1 MRYLI
6 FIYLFTFSLTV
17 NSQNEIYNIGKNR
30 IQYKSFDWE
39 VMYTNNFEFYY
50 NANALNIAEIA
61 SSFLEDK
68 FSELTNNIGHQ
79 PFKKT
84 KVFIYNSEREKEQ
97 SNIGINEADEFLFSN
112 LSLNNRIIFKVA
124 YNNDLNVF
132 KNNLSYEFNKVL
144 IRDLMHGNLSF
155 AKRFGKVSFINIP
168 EWFSDGAARYLAYGW
183 DMEMDNVIRD
193 YFLTK
198 QKKSLNKISDEQ
210 SIYIGQ
216 SIWNYISV
224 TYGKNTISNIIN
236 LTKIIRNPEK
246 AISSSLGINYNNFI
260 QNWSNYY
267 YSSISSRYSRDELR
281 NPELNQVN
289 NFGKV
294 IDLKKNQS
302 GEFILFSAIK
312 GNYKRLVLYNIKQK
326 KFKVLDRIKSSE
338 KNNTYFIDWKN
349 DENILYI
356 KNLKGE
362 NNLIT
367 RNIYSNNKT
376 YKSLY
381 RFEKINGFSFN
392 TKQNLIALSATV
404 NNQSDIYLLSASS
417 DNLKKLTDDKY
428 HDIYPSFL
436 NNSTTV
442 IFSSNRNSIDL
453 ENIQSSENV
462 SEYYNL
468 YLYNLD
474 TTSTKL
480 YKLTN
485 TLANNI
491 KAKPLTDNKVLYLS
505 DIRGISNIFT
515 LSIDGNSKQVTD
527 FNTNIINYFYDEI
540 DKNLYFNN
548 LFEGNIIARNIS
560 DFDISESRFGTQ
572 TSRVDYIQSQ
582 RSNIKKREKIK
593 REIIE
598 DNINFET
605 TENFAFEGE
614 NKLKSSIL
622 KNIEINRDNRR
633 RIGNKYKYSVIK
645 NNFNSFL
652 RIDPQE
658 GLGTQV
664 ESDFIELFED
674 HKFYASAFLPFS
686 SLKSSDIFTE
696 YSFLKKRFDF
706 RLSFDRKILF
716 TEDSENFIYH
726 KYLYNQINFNIS
738 YPISEFS
745 RFEIAPF
752 YSTYKFNDLD
762 YRIFNNTPP
771 SFLFYEKNNFYGYF
785 LNFMF
790 DNTNKIS
797 YNLEKGTRL
806 KVSFRNYQTEND
818 ANTFKNFSVD
828 LSHHQ
833 PISENIIFSSRLY
846 YGNSFGENPYKYML
860 GGVKNSLIRKFEDK
874 GVNDPLLVSNGF
886 NNYNFIFGEYINLR
900 GYDFNKF
907 DGYKVLVLNSEFRIP
922 LVKALTGLNVSSSF
936 LNSLQVAGFFDL
948 GSSWNINSPFSNKSD
963 VNTWIIKEPG
973 SVFQAEIE
981 NSKNPWLASYGIS
994 LRSFITDY
1002 YVKIDIAKPVEDY
1015 QVKDTKFHISFG
1027 YSF

>member
-6 FIYLFTFSLTV
+6 FIYFFTFSLTAY
-17 NSQNEIYNIGKNR
+17 SQNEIYNIDKNR

-84 KVFIYNSEREKEQ
+84 KVFIYNSERDKEQ

-124 YNNDLNVF
+124 YNNNLNVF

-183 DMEMDNVIRD
+183 DIEMDNVIRD

-210 SIYIGQ
+210 SKYIGQ

-267 YSSISSRYSRDELR
+267 YSSISNKYIRDELE

-326 KFKVLDRIKSSE
+326 KFKVLDRIKSNE
-338 KNNTYFIDWKN
+338 KNNSYFLDWKN

-367 RNIYSNNKT
+367 RNIYSNIKS

-404 NNQSDIYLLSASS
+404 NNQSDIYLLSANSE
-417 DNLKKLTDDKY
+417 NLKKLTDDMY

-436 NNSTTV
+436 KNSTSI
-442 IFSSNRNSIDL
+442 IFSSNRKSIDL
-453 ENIQSSENV
+453 ENIDSSENI

-491 KAKPLTDNKVLYLS
+491 KAKPLTDNKVLFLS
-505 DIRGISNIFT
+505 DIRGIYNIFS

-527 FNTNIINYFYDEI
+527 FNTNIINYYYDEI
-540 DKNLYFNN
+540 DKDLYFNN
-548 LFEGNIIARNIS
+548 LYEGNLISRNKN
-560 DFDISESRFGTQ
+560 DFDISKSRFGTQ
-572 TSRVDYIQSQ
+572 TSRIDYIQKQ
-582 RSNIKKREKIK
+582 QSNIKKREKIK
-593 REIIE
+593 RENIK

-605 TENFAFEGE
+605 TENFSFEGE

-726 KYLYNQINFNIS
+726 KYLYNQVNFNIS

-785 LNFMF
+785 LNFIF
-790 DNTNKIS
+790 NNTNKIS
-797 YNLEKGTRL
+797 YNLEKGTKL
-806 KVSFRNYQTEND
+806 KVSFKNYQTEND
-818 ANTFKNFSVD
+818 AKTFKNFSVD

-886 NNYNFIFGEYINLR
+886 NNHNFIFGEYINMR

-948 GSSWNINSPFSNKSD
+948 GSSWNTNSPFSNKSD

>member
-1 MRYLI
+1 
-6 FIYLFTFSLTV
+6 
-17 NSQNEIYNIGKNR
+17 
-30 IQYKSFDWE
+30 
-39 VMYTNNFEFYY
+39 MYTNNFEFYY

-404 NNQSDIYLLSASS
+404 SNQSDIYLLSASS

>member
-6 FIYLFTFSLTV
+6 FIYFFTFSLTAY
-17 NSQNEIYNIGKNR
+17 SQNELYNIGKNR

-50 NANALNIAEIA
+50 NTNALNIAEIA

-84 KVFIYNSEREKEQ
+84 KVFIYNSERDKEQ

-124 YNNDLNVF
+124 YNNNLNVF

-183 DMEMDNVIRD
+183 DTEMDNVIRD

-210 SIYIGQ
+210 SKYIGQ
-216 SIWNYISV
+216 SIWNYISI

-267 YSSISSRYSRDELR
+267 YSSISNKYIRDELE

-338 KNNTYFIDWKN
+338 KNNSYFLDWKN

-367 RNIYSNNKT
+367 RNIYSNSKA

-404 NNQSDIYLLSASS
+404 NNQSDIYLLSANSE
-417 DNLKKLTDDKY
+417 NLKKLTDDMY

-436 NNSTTV
+436 KNSTSV

-453 ENIQSSENV
+453 ENIDSSENI
-462 SEYYNL
+462 SKYYNL

-491 KAKPLTDNKVLYLS
+491 KAKPLTDNKVLFLS
-505 DIRGISNIFT
+505 DIRGIYNIFS

-527 FNTNIINYFYDEI
+527 FNTNIINYYYDEI
-540 DKNLYFNN
+540 DKDLYFNN
-548 LFEGNIIARNIS
+548 LYEGNLIARNKS
-560 DFDISESRFGTQ
+560 DFDISKSRFGTQ
-572 TSRVDYIQSQ
+572 TSRIDYIQKQ
-582 RSNIKKREKIK
+582 QSNIKKREKIK
-593 REIIE
+593 RENIK

-605 TENFAFEGE
+605 TENFSFEGE

-633 RIGNKYKYSVIK
+633 RVGNKYKYSVIK

-726 KYLYNQINFNIS
+726 KYLYNQVNFNIS

-785 LNFMF
+785 LNFIF
-790 DNTNKIS
+790 NNTNKIS
-797 YNLEKGTRL
+797 YNLEKGTKL
-806 KVSFRNYQTEND
+806 KVSFKNYQTENNI
-818 ANTFKNFSVD
+818 NTFKNFSVD

-886 NNYNFIFGEYINLR
+886 NNHNFIFGEYINMR

-936 LNSLQVAGFFDL
+936 LNSLQVAGFFDI
-948 GSSWNINSPFSNKSD
+948 GSSWNTNSPFSNKSD

>member
-6 FIYLFTFSLTV
+6 FIYFLIFSLTTY
-17 NSQNEIYNIGKNR
+17 SQNEIYNIGKNR

-50 NANALNIAEIA
+50 NTNALNIAEIA

-84 KVFIYNSEREKEQ
+84 KVFIYNSERDKEQ

-124 YNNDLNVF
+124 YNNNLNVF

-183 DMEMDNVIRD
+183 DVEMDNVIRD

-210 SIYIGQ
+210 SKYIGQ

-267 YSSISSRYSRDELR
+267 YSNISNRYSRDELE

-289 NFGKV
+289 NFGKI

-302 GEFILFSAIK
+302 DEFILFSAIK

-338 KNNTYFIDWKN
+338 KNNSYFLDWKN

-367 RNIYSNNKT
+367 RNIYSNSKA

-404 NNQSDIYLLSASS
+404 NNQSDIYLLSANSE
-417 DNLKKLTDDKY
+417 NLKKLTDDMY

-436 NNSTTV
+436 KNSTSV
-442 IFSSNRNSIDL
+442 IFSSNRKSIDL
-453 ENIQSSENV
+453 ENIDSSENI

-480 YKLTN
+480 YRLTN

-491 KAKPLTDNKVLYLS
+491 KAKPLTDNKMLFLS
-505 DIRGISNIFT
+505 DIRGIYNIFS

-527 FNTNIINYFYDEI
+527 FNTNIINYYYDEI
-540 DKNLYFNN
+540 DKDLYFNN
-548 LFEGNIIARNIS
+548 LYEGNLIARNKS
-560 DFDISESRFGTQ
+560 DFDISKSRFGTQ
-572 TSRVDYIQSQ
+572 TSRIDYLQKQ
-582 RSNIKKREKIK
+582 QSNIKKREKIK
-593 REIIE
+593 REKIK

-605 TENFAFEGE
+605 TENFSFEGE

-633 RIGNKYKYSVIK
+633 RVGNKYKYSVIK

-726 KYLYNQINFNIS
+726 KYLYNQVNFNIS

-785 LNFMF
+785 LNFIF
-790 DNTNKIS
+790 NNTNKIS
-797 YNLEKGTRL
+797 YNLEKGTKL
-806 KVSFRNYQTEND
+806 KVSFKNYQTENNV
-818 ANTFKNFSVD
+818 NTFKNFSVD

-886 NNYNFIFGEYINLR
+886 NNHNFIFGEYINMR

-948 GSSWNINSPFSNKSD
+948 GSSWNTNSPFSNKSD

>member
-183 DMEMDNVIRD
+183 DIEMDNVIRD

-210 SIYIGQ
+210 SKYIGQ

-267 YSSISSRYSRDELR
+267 YSSISSRYSRDELK

-338 KNNTYFIDWKN
+338 KNNSYFIDWKN

-367 RNIYSNNKT
+367 RNIYSNNKL

-404 NNQSDIYLLSASS
+404 SNQSDIYLLSASS

-515 LSIDGNSKQVTD
+515 LSIDGKSKQVTD

>member
-1 MRYLI
+1 
-6 FIYLFTFSLTV
+6 
-17 NSQNEIYNIGKNR
+17 
-30 IQYKSFDWE
+30 
-39 VMYTNNFEFYY
+39 
-50 NANALNIAEIA
+50 
-61 SSFLEDK
+61 
-68 FSELTNNIGHQ
+68 
-79 PFKKT
+79 
-84 KVFIYNSEREKEQ
+84 
-97 SNIGINEADEFLFSN
+97 
-112 LSLNNRIIFKVA
+112 
-124 YNNDLNVF
+124 
-132 KNNLSYEFNKVL
+132 
-144 IRDLMHGNLSF
+144 
-155 AKRFGKVSFINIP
+155 
-168 EWFSDGAARYLAYGW
+168 
-183 DMEMDNVIRD
+183 
-193 YFLTK
+193 
-198 QKKSLNKISDEQ
+198 
-210 SIYIGQ
+210 
-216 SIWNYISV
+216 
-224 TYGKNTISNIIN
+224 
-236 LTKIIRNPEK
+236 
-246 AISSSLGINYNNFI
+246 
-260 QNWSNYY
+260 
-267 YSSISSRYSRDELR
+267 
-281 NPELNQVN
+281 
-289 NFGKV
+289 
-294 IDLKKNQS
+294 
-302 GEFILFSAIK
+302 
-312 GNYKRLVLYNIKQK
+312 
-326 KFKVLDRIKSSE
+326 
-338 KNNTYFIDWKN
+338 
-349 DENILYI
+349 
-356 KNLKGE
+356 
-362 NNLIT
+362 
-367 RNIYSNNKT
+367 
-376 YKSLY
+376 
-381 RFEKINGFSFN
+381 
-392 TKQNLIALSATV
+392 
-404 NNQSDIYLLSASS
+404 
-417 DNLKKLTDDKY
+417 
-428 HDIYPSFL
+428 
-436 NNSTTV
+436 
-442 IFSSNRNSIDL
+442 
-453 ENIQSSENV
+453 
-462 SEYYNL
+462 
-468 YLYNLD
+468 
-474 TTSTKL
+474 
-480 YKLTN
+480 LTN

-491 KAKPLTDNKVLYLS
+491 KAKPLADNKVLYLS
-505 DIRGISNIFT
+505 DIRGISNVFS

-527 FNTNIINYFYDEI
+527 FSTNIINYYYDEI

-548 LFEGNIIARNIS
+548 LYEGNIIARNIS

-582 RSNIKKREKIK
+582 RSNIKKREKTN
-593 REIIE
+593 RENIE
-598 DNINFET
+598 ENINFET
-605 TENFAFEGE
+605 TENFSFEGE

-706 RLSFDRKILF
+706 RISFDRKVLF
-716 TEDSENFIYH
+716 TEDSEKFIYH

-790 DNTNKIS
+790 NNTNKIS
-797 YNLEKGTRL
+797 YNLEKGTKL
-806 KVSFRNYQTEND
+806 KVSFRNYQTKND
-818 ANTFKNFSVD
+818 ANSFKNFSVD

-886 NNYNFIFGEYINLR
+886 NNYNFIFGEYINMR

>member
-6 FIYLFTFSLTV
+6 FIYFFTFSLSAY
-17 NSQNEIYNIGKNR
+17 SQNEIYNIGKNR

-50 NANALNIAEIA
+50 NTNALNIAEIA

-84 KVFIYNSEREKEQ
+84 KVFIYNSERDKEQ

-124 YNNDLNVF
+124 YNNNLNVF

-183 DMEMDNVIRD
+183 DTEMDNVIRD

-210 SIYIGQ
+210 SKYIGQ

-267 YSSISSRYSRDELR
+267 YSSISNKYIRDELE

-338 KNNTYFIDWKN
+338 KNNSYFLDWKN

-367 RNIYSNNKT
+367 RNIYSNSKT

-392 TKQNLIALSATV
+392 TKQNLIALSGTV
-404 NNQSDIYLLSASS
+404 NNQSDIYLLSANSE
-417 DNLKKLTDDKY
+417 NLKKLTDDMY

-436 NNSTTV
+436 KNSTSV
-442 IFSSNRNSIDL
+442 IFSSNRKSIDL
-453 ENIQSSENV
+453 ENIDSSENI

-491 KAKPLTDNKVLYLS
+491 KAKPLTDNKMLFLS
-505 DIRGISNIFT
+505 DIRGIYNIFS

-527 FNTNIINYFYDEI
+527 FNTNIINYYYDEI
-540 DKNLYFNN
+540 DKDLYFNN
-548 LFEGNIIARNIS
+548 LYEGNLIARNKS
-560 DFDISESRFGTQ
+560 DFDISKSRFGTQ
-572 TSRVDYIQSQ
+572 TPRIDYIQKQ
-582 RSNIKKREKIK
+582 QSNIKKREKIK
-593 REIIE
+593 RENIK

-605 TENFAFEGE
+605 TENFSFEGE

-633 RIGNKYKYSVIK
+633 RVGNKYKYSVIK

-726 KYLYNQINFNIS
+726 KYLYNQVNFNIS

-785 LNFMF
+785 LNFIF
-790 DNTNKIS
+790 NNTNKIS
-797 YNLEKGTRL
+797 YNLEKGTKL
-806 KVSFRNYQTEND
+806 KVSFKNYQTENN

-886 NNYNFIFGEYINLR
+886 NNYNFIFGEYINMR

-948 GSSWNINSPFSNKSD
+948 GSSWNTNSPFSNKSD

>member
-6 FIYLFTFSLTV
+6 FIYFFTFSLSAY
-17 NSQNEIYNIGKNR
+17 SQNEIYNIGKNR

-84 KVFIYNSEREKEQ
+84 KVFIYNSERDKEQ

-124 YNNDLNVF
+124 YNNNLNVF

-183 DMEMDNVIRD
+183 DTEMDNVIRD

-210 SIYIGQ
+210 SKYIGQ

-267 YSSISSRYSRDELR
+267 YSSISNKYIRDELE

-338 KNNTYFIDWKN
+338 KNNSYFLDWKN

-367 RNIYSNNKT
+367 RNIYSNSKA

-404 NNQSDIYLLSASS
+404 NNQSDIYLLSANSE
-417 DNLKKLTDDKY
+417 NLKKLTDDMY

-436 NNSTTV
+436 KNSTSV
-442 IFSSNRNSIDL
+442 IFSSNRKSIDL
-453 ENIQSSENV
+453 ENIDSSENI

-491 KAKPLTDNKVLYLS
+491 KAKPLTDNKMLFLS
-505 DIRGISNIFT
+505 DIRGIYNIFS

-527 FNTNIINYFYDEI
+527 FNTNIINYYYDEI
-540 DKNLYFNN
+540 DKDLYFNN
-548 LFEGNIIARNIS
+548 LYEGNLIARTKS
-560 DFDISESRFGTQ
+560 DFDISKSRFGTQ
-572 TSRVDYIQSQ
+572 TSRIDYIQKQ
-582 RSNIKKREKIK
+582 QSNIKKREKIK
-593 REIIE
+593 RENIK

-605 TENFAFEGE
+605 TENFSFEGE

-633 RIGNKYKYSVIK
+633 RVGNKYKYSVIK

-726 KYLYNQINFNIS
+726 KYLYNQVNFNIS

-785 LNFMF
+785 LNFIF
-790 DNTNKIS
+790 NNINKIS
-797 YNLEKGTRL
+797 YNLEKGTKL
-806 KVSFRNYQTEND
+806 KVSFKNYQTEND
-818 ANTFKNFSVD
+818 AKTFKNFSVD

-886 NNYNFIFGEYINLR
+886 NNYNFIFGEYINMR

-936 LNSLQVAGFFDL
+936 LNSLQVAGFFDI
-948 GSSWNINSPFSNKSD
+948 GSSWNTNSPFSNKSD

>member
-6 FIYLFTFSLTV
+6 FIYFFTFSLTAY
-17 NSQNEIYNIGKNR
+17 SQNEIYNIGKNR

-84 KVFIYNSEREKEQ
+84 KVFIYNSERDKEQ

-124 YNNDLNVF
+124 YNNNLNVF

-183 DMEMDNVIRD
+183 DVEMDNVIRD

-210 SIYIGQ
+210 SKYIGQ

-267 YSSISSRYSRDELR
+267 YSSISNKYIRDELE

-338 KNNTYFIDWKN
+338 KNNSYFLDWKN

-367 RNIYSNNKT
+367 RNIYSNSKT

-404 NNQSDIYLLSASS
+404 NNQSDIYLLSANSE
-417 DNLKKLTDDKY
+417 NLKKLTDDMY

-436 NNSTTV
+436 KNSTSI
-442 IFSSNRNSIDL
+442 IFSSNRKSIDL
-453 ENIQSSENV
+453 ENIDSSENI

-491 KAKPLTDNKVLYLS
+491 KAKPLTDNKVLFLS
-505 DIRGISNIFT
+505 DIRGIYNIFS

-527 FNTNIINYFYDEI
+527 FNTNIINYYYDEI
-540 DKNLYFNN
+540 DKDLYFNN
-548 LFEGNIIARNIS
+548 LYEGNLIARNKS
-560 DFDISESRFGTQ
+560 DFDISKSRFGTQ
-572 TSRVDYIQSQ
+572 TSRIDYIQKQ
-582 RSNIKKREKIK
+582 QSNIKKREKIK
-593 REIIE
+593 RENIK

-605 TENFAFEGE
+605 TENFSFEGE

-633 RIGNKYKYSVIK
+633 RVGNKYKYSVIK

-726 KYLYNQINFNIS
+726 KYLYNQVNFNIS

-785 LNFMF
+785 LNFIF
-790 DNTNKIS
+790 NNTNKIS
-797 YNLEKGTRL
+797 YNLEKGTKL
-806 KVSFRNYQTEND
+806 KVSFKNYQTEND
-818 ANTFKNFSVD
+818 AKTFKNFSVD

-886 NNYNFIFGEYINLR
+886 NNHNFIFGEYINMR

-948 GSSWNINSPFSNKSD
+948 GSSWNTNSPFSNKSD

>member
-6 FIYLFTFSLTV
+6 FIFLYTFSLTTY
-17 NSQNEIYNIGKNR
+17 SQNEIYNIGKNR

-50 NANALNIAEIA
+50 ITNALNIAEIA
-61 SSFLEDK
+61 SSFLEEK

-132 KNNLSYEFNKVL
+132 KNNLIYEFNKVL

-168 EWFSDGAARYLAYGW
+168 EWFSNGAARYLAYGW

-210 SIYIGQ
+210 SKYIGQ

-267 YSSISSRYSRDELR
+267 YSSISNRYSRDELE
-281 NPELNQVN
+281 NSELNQVN
-289 NFGKV
+289 NYGKV
-294 IDLKKNQS
+294 IDLKKNLS
-302 GEFILFSAIK
+302 GDFILFSAIK
-312 GNYKRLVLYNIKQK
+312 GNYKRLLLYSIKQK

-338 KNNTYFIDWKN
+338 INNSYFLDWKD
-349 DENILYI
+349 DENITYI

-367 RNIYSNNKT
+367 RNIYSNSKA

-381 RFEKINGFSFN
+381 RFEKIYGFSFN
-392 TKQNLIALSATV
+392 SKQNLIALSATV
-404 NNQSDIYLLSASS
+404 NNQSDIYLLSANG
-417 DNLKKLTDDKY
+417 DNFKKLTDDKY

-474 TTSTKL
+474 TTSTQL

-491 KAKPLTDNKVLYLS
+491 KAKPLADNKVLYLS
-505 DIRGISNIFT
+505 DIRGISNVFS

-527 FNTNIINYFYDEI
+527 FSTNIINYYYDEI

-548 LFEGNIIARNIS
+548 LYEGNIIARNIS

-582 RSNIKKREKIK
+582 RSNIKKREKTN
-593 REIIE
+593 RENIE
-598 DNINFET
+598 ENINFET
-605 TENFAFEGE
+605 TENFSFEGE

-706 RLSFDRKILF
+706 RISFDRKVLF
-716 TEDSENFIYH
+716 TEDSEKFIYH

-790 DNTNKIS
+790 NNTNKIS
-797 YNLEKGTRL
+797 YNLEKGTKL
-806 KVSFRNYQTEND
+806 KVSFRNYQTKND
-818 ANTFKNFSVD
+818 ANSFKNFSVD

-886 NNYNFIFGEYINLR
+886 NNYNFIFGEYINMR

>member
-404 NNQSDIYLLSASS
+404 SNQSDIYLLSASS

-716 TEDSENFIYH
+716 TEDSENFVYH

>member
-6 FIYLFTFSLTV
+6 FIYFFTFSLSAY
-17 NSQNEIYNIGKNR
+17 SQNEIYNIGKNR

-50 NANALNIAEIA
+50 NTNALNIAEIA

-84 KVFIYNSEREKEQ
+84 KVFIYNSERDKEQ

-124 YNNDLNVF
+124 YNNNLNVF

-183 DMEMDNVIRD
+183 DTEMDNVIRD

-210 SIYIGQ
+210 SKYIGQ

-267 YSSISSRYSRDELR
+267 YSSISNKYIRDELE

-312 GNYKRLVLYNIKQK
+312 GNFKRLVLYNIKQK

-338 KNNTYFIDWKN
+338 KNNSYFLDWKN

-367 RNIYSNNKT
+367 RNIYSNSKA

-404 NNQSDIYLLSASS
+404 NNQSDIYLLSANSE
-417 DNLKKLTDDKY
+417 NLKKLTDDMY

-436 NNSTTV
+436 KNSTSV

-453 ENIQSSENV
+453 ENIDSSENI

-491 KAKPLTDNKVLYLS
+491 KAKPLTDNKVLFLS
-505 DIRGISNIFT
+505 DIRGIYNIFS

-527 FNTNIINYFYDEI
+527 FNTNIINYYYDEI
-540 DKNLYFNN
+540 DKDLYFNN
-548 LFEGNIIARNIS
+548 LYEGNLIARNKS
-560 DFDISESRFGTQ
+560 DFDISKSRFGTQ
-572 TSRVDYIQSQ
+572 TSRIDYIQKQ
-582 RSNIKKREKIK
+582 QSNIKKREKIK
-593 REIIE
+593 RENIK

-605 TENFAFEGE
+605 TENFSFEGE

-633 RIGNKYKYSVIK
+633 RVGNKYKYSVIK

-726 KYLYNQINFNIS
+726 KYLYNQVNFNIS

-785 LNFMF
+785 LNFIF
-790 DNTNKIS
+790 NNTNKIS
-797 YNLEKGTRL
+797 YNLEKGTKL
-806 KVSFRNYQTEND
+806 KVSFKNYQTENN
-818 ANTFKNFSVD
+818 AKTFKNFSVD

-886 NNYNFIFGEYINLR
+886 NNHNFIFGEYINMR

-936 LNSLQVAGFFDL
+936 LNSLQVAGFFDI
-948 GSSWNINSPFSNKSD
+948 GSSWNTNSPFSNKSD

>member
-6 FIYLFTFSLTV
+6 FIFLYTFSLTTY
-17 NSQNEIYNIGKNR
+17 SQNEIYNIGKNR

-50 NANALNIAEIA
+50 NTNALNIAEIA
-61 SSFLEDK
+61 SSFLEEK

-112 LSLNNRIIFKVA
+112 LSLNNRIIFKVT

-132 KNNLSYEFNKVL
+132 KNNLIYEFNKVL

-168 EWFSDGAARYLAYGW
+168 EWFSNGAARYLAYGW

-210 SIYIGQ
+210 SKYIGQ

-267 YSSISSRYSRDELR
+267 YSSISNRYSRDELE
-281 NPELNQVN
+281 NSELNQVN
-289 NFGKV
+289 NYGKV
-294 IDLKKNQS
+294 IDLKKNLS
-302 GEFILFSAIK
+302 GDFILFSAIK
-312 GNYKRLVLYNIKQK
+312 GNYKRLLLYSIKQK

-338 KNNTYFIDWKN
+338 INNSYFLDWKD
-349 DENILYI
+349 DENITYI

-367 RNIYSNNKT
+367 RNIYSNSKA

-381 RFEKINGFSFN
+381 RFEKIYGFSFN
-392 TKQNLIALSATV
+392 SKQNLIALSATV
-404 NNQSDIYLLSASS
+404 NNQSDIYLLSANG
-417 DNLKKLTDDKY
+417 DNFKKLTDDKY

-474 TTSTKL
+474 TTSTQL

-491 KAKPLTDNKVLYLS
+491 KAKPLADNKVLYLS
-505 DIRGISNIFT
+505 DIRGISNVFS

-527 FNTNIINYFYDEI
+527 FSTNIINYYYDEI

-548 LFEGNIIARNIS
+548 LYEGNIIARNIS

-582 RSNIKKREKIK
+582 RSNIKKREKTN
-593 REIIE
+593 RENIE
-598 DNINFET
+598 ENINFET
-605 TENFAFEGE
+605 TENFSFEGE

-706 RLSFDRKILF
+706 RISFDRKVLF
-716 TEDSENFIYH
+716 TEDSEKFIYH
-726 KYLYNQINFNIS
+726 KYLYNQINLNIS

-790 DNTNKIS
+790 NNTNKIS
-797 YNLEKGTRL
+797 YNLEKGTKL
-806 KVSFRNYQTEND
+806 KVSFRNYQTKND
-818 ANTFKNFSVD
+818 ANSFKNFSVD

-886 NNYNFIFGEYINLR
+886 NNYNFIFGEYINMR

>member
-6 FIYLFTFSLTV
+6 FIFLYTFSLTTY
-17 NSQNEIYNIGKNR
+17 SQNEIYNIGKNR

-50 NANALNIAEIA
+50 NTNALNIAEIA
-61 SSFLEDK
+61 SSFLEEK

-132 KNNLSYEFNKVL
+132 KNNLIYEFNKVL

-168 EWFSDGAARYLAYGW
+168 EWFSNGAARYLAYGW

-210 SIYIGQ
+210 SKYIGQ

-267 YSSISSRYSRDELR
+267 YSSISNRYSRDELE
-281 NPELNQVN
+281 NSELNQVN
-289 NFGKV
+289 NYGKV
-294 IDLKKNQS
+294 IDLKKNLS
-302 GEFILFSAIK
+302 GDFILFSAIK
-312 GNYKRLVLYNIKQK
+312 GNYKRLLLYSIKQK

-338 KNNTYFIDWKN
+338 INNSYFLDWKD
-349 DENILYI
+349 DENITYI

-367 RNIYSNNKT
+367 RNIYSNSKA

-381 RFEKINGFSFN
+381 RFEKIYGFSFN
-392 TKQNLIALSATV
+392 SKQNLIALSATV
-404 NNQSDIYLLSASS
+404 NNQSDIYLLSANG
-417 DNLKKLTDDKY
+417 DNFKKLTDDKY

-474 TTSTKL
+474 TTSTQL

-491 KAKPLTDNKVLYLS
+491 KAKPLADNKVLYLS
-505 DIRGISNIFT
+505 DIRGISNVFS

-527 FNTNIINYFYDEI
+527 FSTNIINYYYDEI

-548 LFEGNIIARNIS
+548 LYEGNIIARNIS

-582 RSNIKKREKIK
+582 RSNIKKREKTN
-593 REIIE
+593 RENIE
-598 DNINFET
+598 ENINFET
-605 TENFAFEGE
+605 TENFSFEGE

-706 RLSFDRKILF
+706 RISFDRKVLF
-716 TEDSENFIYH
+716 TEDSEKFIYH

-790 DNTNKIS
+790 NNTNKIS
-797 YNLEKGTRL
+797 YNLEKGTKL
-806 KVSFRNYQTEND
+806 KVSFRNYQTKND
-818 ANTFKNFSVD
+818 ANSFKNFSVD

-886 NNYNFIFGEYINLR
+886 NNYNFIFGEYINMR

>member
-6 FIYLFTFSLTV
+6 FIFFYTFSLTTY
-17 NSQNEIYNIGKNR
+17 SQNEIYNIGKNR

-50 NANALNIAEIA
+50 NTNALNIAEIA
-61 SSFLEDK
+61 SSFLEEK

-97 SNIGINEADEFLFSN
+97 SNIGINEANEFLFSN

-132 KNNLSYEFNKVL
+132 KNNLIYEFNKVL

-168 EWFSDGAARYLAYGW
+168 EWFSNGAARYLAYGW

-210 SIYIGQ
+210 SKYIGQ

-267 YSSISSRYSRDELR
+267 YSSISNRYSRDELE
-281 NPELNQVN
+281 NSKLNQVN
-289 NFGKV
+289 NYGKV
-294 IDLKKNQS
+294 IDLKKNLS
-302 GEFILFSAIK
+302 GDFILFSAIK
-312 GNYKRLVLYNIKQK
+312 GNYKRLLLYNIKQK

-338 KNNTYFIDWKN
+338 INNSYFLDWKD
-349 DENILYI
+349 DENITYI

-367 RNIYSNNKT
+367 RNIYSNSKA

-381 RFEKINGFSFN
+381 RFEKIYGFSFN
-392 TKQNLIALSATV
+392 SKQNLIALSATV
-404 NNQSDIYLLSASS
+404 NNQSDIYLLSANG
-417 DNLKKLTDDKY
+417 DNFKKLTDDKY

-491 KAKPLTDNKVLYLS
+491 KAKPLADNKVLYLS
-505 DIRGISNIFT
+505 DIRGISNVFS

-527 FNTNIINYFYDEI
+527 FNTNIINYYYDEI

-548 LFEGNIIARNIS
+548 LYEGNIIARNIS

-582 RSNIKKREKIK
+582 RSNIKKREKTN
-593 REIIE
+593 RENIE
-598 DNINFET
+598 ENINFET
-605 TENFAFEGE
+605 TENFSFEGE

-706 RLSFDRKILF
+706 RISFDRKVLF

-726 KYLYNQINFNIS
+726 KYLYNQINLNIS

-790 DNTNKIS
+790 NNTNKIS
-797 YNLEKGTRL
+797 YNLEKGTKL
-806 KVSFRNYQTEND
+806 KVSFRNYQTKND
-818 ANTFKNFSVD
+818 ANSFKNFSVD

-886 NNYNFIFGEYINLR
+886 NNYNFIFGEYINMR

-907 DGYKVLVLNSEFRIP
+907 DGYKVMVLNSEFRIP

>member
-6 FIYLFTFSLTV
+6 FIFLYTFSLTTY
-17 NSQNEIYNIGKNR
+17 SQNEIYNIGKNR

-50 NANALNIAEIA
+50 NTNALNIAEIA
-61 SSFLEDK
+61 SSFLEEK

-132 KNNLSYEFNKVL
+132 KNNLIYEFNKVL
-144 IRDLMHGNLSF
+144 IRDLIHGNLSF

-168 EWFSDGAARYLAYGW
+168 EWFSNGAARYLAYGW

-210 SIYIGQ
+210 SKYIGQ

-267 YSSISSRYSRDELR
+267 YSSISNRYSRDELE
-281 NPELNQVN
+281 NSELNQVN
-289 NFGKV
+289 NYGKV
-294 IDLKKNQS
+294 IDLKKNLS
-302 GEFILFSAIK
+302 GDFILFSAIK
-312 GNYKRLVLYNIKQK
+312 GNYKRLLLYSIKQK

-338 KNNTYFIDWKN
+338 INNSYFLDWKD
-349 DENILYI
+349 DENITYI

-367 RNIYSNNKT
+367 RNIYSNSKA

-381 RFEKINGFSFN
+381 RFEKIYGFSFN
-392 TKQNLIALSATV
+392 SKQNLIALSATV
-404 NNQSDIYLLSASS
+404 NNQSDIYLLSANG
-417 DNLKKLTDDKY
+417 DNFKKLTDDKY

-474 TTSTKL
+474 TTSTQL

-491 KAKPLTDNKVLYLS
+491 KAKPLADNKVLYLS
-505 DIRGISNIFT
+505 DIRGISNVFS

-527 FNTNIINYFYDEI
+527 FSTNIINYYYDEI

-548 LFEGNIIARNIS
+548 LYEGNIIARNIS

-582 RSNIKKREKIK
+582 RSNIKKREKTN
-593 REIIE
+593 RENIE
-598 DNINFET
+598 ENINFET
-605 TENFAFEGE
+605 TENFSFEGE

-706 RLSFDRKILF
+706 RISFDRKVLF
-716 TEDSENFIYH
+716 TEDSEKFIYH

-790 DNTNKIS
+790 NNTNKIS
-797 YNLEKGTRL
+797 YNLEKGTKL
-806 KVSFRNYQTEND
+806 KVSFRNYQTKND
-818 ANTFKNFSVD
+818 ANSFKNFSVD

-886 NNYNFIFGEYINLR
+886 NNYNFIFGEYINMR

>member
-6 FIYLFTFSLTV
+6 FIFLYTFSLTTY
-17 NSQNEIYNIGKNR
+17 SQNEIYNIGKNR

-61 SSFLEDK
+61 SSFLEEK

-132 KNNLSYEFNKVL
+132 KNNLIYEFNKVL

-168 EWFSDGAARYLAYGW
+168 EWFSNGAARYLAYGW

-210 SIYIGQ
+210 SKYIGQ

-267 YSSISSRYSRDELR
+267 YSSISNRYSRDELE
-281 NPELNQVN
+281 NSELNQVN
-289 NFGKV
+289 NYGKV
-294 IDLKKNQS
+294 IDLKKNLS
-302 GEFILFSAIK
+302 GDFILFSAIK
-312 GNYKRLVLYNIKQK
+312 GNYKRLLLYSIKQK

-338 KNNTYFIDWKN
+338 INNSYFLDWKD
-349 DENILYI
+349 DENITYI

-367 RNIYSNNKT
+367 RNIYSNSKA

-392 TKQNLIALSATV
+392 SKQNLIALSATV
-404 NNQSDIYLLSASS
+404 NNQSDIYLLSANG
-417 DNLKKLTDDKY
+417 DNFKKLTDDKY

-474 TTSTKL
+474 TTSTQL

-491 KAKPLTDNKVLYLS
+491 KAKPLADNKVLYLS
-505 DIRGISNIFT
+505 DIRGISNVFS

-527 FNTNIINYFYDEI
+527 FSTNIINYYYDEI

-548 LFEGNIIARNIS
+548 LYEGNIIARNIS

-582 RSNIKKREKIK
+582 RSNIKKREKTN
-593 REIIE
+593 RENIE
-598 DNINFET
+598 ENINFET
-605 TENFAFEGE
+605 TENFSFEGE

-706 RLSFDRKILF
+706 RISFDRKVLF
-716 TEDSENFIYH
+716 TEDSEKFIYH

-790 DNTNKIS
+790 NNTNKIS
-797 YNLEKGTRL
+797 YNLEKGTKL
-806 KVSFRNYQTEND
+806 KVSFRNYQTKND
-818 ANTFKNFSVD
+818 ANSFKNFSVD

-886 NNYNFIFGEYINLR
+886 NNYNFIFGEYINMR

>member
-6 FIYLFTFSLTV
+6 FIYFFTFSLTAY
-17 NSQNEIYNIGKNR
+17 SQNEIYNIGKNR

-50 NANALNIAEIA
+50 NANALYIAEIA

-84 KVFIYNSEREKEQ
+84 KVFIYNSERDKEQ

-124 YNNDLNVF
+124 YNNNLNIF

-183 DMEMDNVIRD
+183 DTEMDNVIRD

-210 SIYIGQ
+210 SKYIGQ

-267 YSSISSRYSRDELR
+267 YSNISNRYSRDELE

-326 KFKVLDRIKSSE
+326 KFKVLDRIKSNE
-338 KNNTYFIDWKN
+338 KNNSYFLDWKN

-367 RNIYSNNKT
+367 RNIYSNIKA

-404 NNQSDIYLLSASS
+404 NNQSDIYLLSANSE
-417 DNLKKLTDDKY
+417 NLKKLTDDMY

-436 NNSTTV
+436 KNSTSI
-442 IFSSNRNSIDL
+442 IFSSNRKSIDL
-453 ENIQSSENV
+453 ENIDSSENI

-491 KAKPLTDNKVLYLS
+491 KAKPLTDNKVLFLS
-505 DIRGISNIFT
+505 DIRGIYNIFS

-527 FNTNIINYFYDEI
+527 FNTNIINYYYDEI
-540 DKNLYFNN
+540 DKDLYFNN
-548 LFEGNIIARNIS
+548 LYEGNLIARNKS
-560 DFDISESRFGTQ
+560 DFDISKSRFGTQ
-572 TSRVDYIQSQ
+572 TSRIDYIQKQ
-582 RSNIKKREKIK
+582 QSNIKKREKIK
-593 REIIE
+593 RENIK

-605 TENFAFEGE
+605 TENFSFEGE

-726 KYLYNQINFNIS
+726 KYLYNQVNFNIS

-752 YSTYKFNDLD
+752 YSSYKFNDLD

-785 LNFMF
+785 LNFIF
-790 DNTNKIS
+790 NNTNKIS
-797 YNLEKGTRL
+797 YNLEKGTKL
-806 KVSFRNYQTEND
+806 KVSFKNYQTENN
-818 ANTFKNFSVD
+818 AKTFKNFSVD

-886 NNYNFIFGEYINLR
+886 NNHNFIFGEYINMR

-948 GSSWNINSPFSNKSD
+948 GSSWNTNSPFSNKSD

>member
-404 NNQSDIYLLSASS
+404 SNQSDIYLLSASS

-436 NNSTTV
+436 NNSTSV

-453 ENIQSSENV
+453 ENIQSSENI

>member
-6 FIYLFTFSLTV
+6 FIYFFTFSLSAY
-17 NSQNEIYNIGKNR
+17 SQNEIYNIGKNR

-50 NANALNIAEIA
+50 NTNALNIAEIA

-84 KVFIYNSEREKEQ
+84 KVFIYNSERDKEQ

-124 YNNDLNVF
+124 YNNNLNVF

-183 DMEMDNVIRD
+183 DTEMDNVIRD

-210 SIYIGQ
+210 SKYIGQ

-267 YSSISSRYSRDELR
+267 YSSISNKYIRDELE

-338 KNNTYFIDWKN
+338 KNNSYFLDWKN

-367 RNIYSNNKT
+367 RNIYSNSKA

-404 NNQSDIYLLSASS
+404 NNQSDIYLLSANSE
-417 DNLKKLTDDKY
+417 NLKKLTDDMY

-436 NNSTTV
+436 KNSTSV
-442 IFSSNRNSIDL
+442 IFSSNRKSIDL
-453 ENIQSSENV
+453 ENIDSSENI

-491 KAKPLTDNKVLYLS
+491 KAKPLTDNKVLFLS
-505 DIRGISNIFT
+505 DIRGIYNIFS

-527 FNTNIINYFYDEI
+527 FNTNIINYYYDEI
-540 DKNLYFNN
+540 DKDLYFNN
-548 LFEGNIIARNIS
+548 LYEGNLIARNKS
-560 DFDISESRFGTQ
+560 DFDISKSRFGTQ
-572 TSRVDYIQSQ
+572 TPRIDYIQKQ
-582 RSNIKKREKIK
+582 QSNIKKREKIK
-593 REIIE
+593 RENIK

-605 TENFAFEGE
+605 TENFSFEGE

-633 RIGNKYKYSVIK
+633 RVGNKYKYSVIK

-726 KYLYNQINFNIS
+726 KYLYNQVNFNIS

-785 LNFMF
+785 LNFIF
-790 DNTNKIS
+790 NNTNKIS
-797 YNLEKGTRL
+797 YNLEKGTKL
-806 KVSFRNYQTEND
+806 KVSFKNYQTENN

-886 NNYNFIFGEYINLR
+886 NNYNFIFGEYINMR

-948 GSSWNINSPFSNKSD
+948 GSSWNTNSPFSNKSD

>member
-183 DMEMDNVIRD
+183 DIEMDNVIRD

-210 SIYIGQ
+210 SKYIGQ

-267 YSSISSRYSRDELR
+267 YSSISNRYSRDELR

-404 NNQSDIYLLSASS
+404 SNQSDIYLLSASS

>member
-886 NNYNFIFGEYINLR
+886 NNHNFIFGEYINLR

>member
-183 DMEMDNVIRD
+183 DIEMDNVIRD

-367 RNIYSNNKT
+367 RNIYSNNKL

-404 NNQSDIYLLSASS
+404 SNQSDIYLLSASS

>member
-1 MRYLI
+1 
-6 FIYLFTFSLTV
+6 
-17 NSQNEIYNIGKNR
+17 
-30 IQYKSFDWE
+30 
-39 VMYTNNFEFYY
+39 MYTNNFEFYY

-183 DMEMDNVIRD
+183 DIEMDNVIRD

-404 NNQSDIYLLSASS
+404 SNQSDIYLLSASS

-605 TENFAFEGE
+605 TENFVFEGE

>member
-505 DIRGISNIFT
+505 DIRGISNVFS

-605 TENFAFEGE
+605 TENFVFEGE

>member
-404 NNQSDIYLLSASS
+404 SNQSDIYLLSASS

>member
-6 FIYLFTFSLTV
+6 FIYFFTFSLTAY
-17 NSQNEIYNIGKNR
+17 SQNEIYNIGKNR

-84 KVFIYNSEREKEQ
+84 KVFIYNSERDKEQ

-124 YNNDLNVF
+124 YNNNLNVF

-183 DMEMDNVIRD
+183 DTEMDNVIRD

-210 SIYIGQ
+210 SKYIGQ

-267 YSSISSRYSRDELR
+267 YSSISNKYIRDDLK

-338 KNNTYFIDWKN
+338 KNNSYFLDWKN

-367 RNIYSNNKT
+367 RNIYSNSKA

-404 NNQSDIYLLSASS
+404 NNQSDIYLLSANSE
-417 DNLKKLTDDKY
+417 NLKKLTDDMY

-436 NNSTTV
+436 KKSTSV

-453 ENIQSSENV
+453 ENIDTSENI

-491 KAKPLTDNKVLYLS
+491 KAKPLTDNKVLFLS
-505 DIRGISNIFT
+505 DIRGIYNIFS

-527 FNTNIINYFYDEI
+527 FNTNIINYYYDEI
-540 DKNLYFNN
+540 DKDLYFNN
-548 LFEGNIIARNIS
+548 LYEGNLIARNKS
-560 DFDISESRFGTQ
+560 DFDISKSRFGTQ
-572 TSRVDYIQSQ
+572 TSRVDYIQKQ
-582 RSNIKKREKIK
+582 QSNIKKKEKIK
-593 REIIE
+593 RENIK

-605 TENFAFEGE
+605 TENFSFEGE

-633 RIGNKYKYSVIK
+633 RVGNKYKYSVIK

-716 TEDSENFIYH
+716 TENSENFIYH
-726 KYLYNQINFNIS
+726 KYLYNQVNFNIS

-771 SFLFYEKNNFYGYF
+771 SFLFFEKNNFYGYF
-785 LNFMF
+785 LNFIF
-790 DNTNKIS
+790 NNTNKIS
-797 YNLEKGTRL
+797 YNLEKGTKL
-806 KVSFRNYQTEND
+806 KVSIKNYQTENN

-886 NNYNFIFGEYINLR
+886 NNYNFIFGEYINMR

-922 LVKALTGLNVSSSF
+922 LVKALTGLDVSSSF

-948 GSSWNINSPFSNKSD
+948 GSSWNTNSPFSNKSD

>member
-6 FIYLFTFSLTV
+6 FIFLYTFSLTTY
-17 NSQNEIYNIGKNR
+17 SQNEIYNIGKNR

-50 NANALNIAEIA
+50 NTNALNIAEIA
-61 SSFLEDK
+61 SSFLEEK

-132 KNNLSYEFNKVL
+132 KNNLIYEFNKVL

-168 EWFSDGAARYLAYGW
+168 EWFSNGAARYLAYGW

-210 SIYIGQ
+210 SKYIGQ

-267 YSSISSRYSRDELR
+267 YSSISNRYSRDELE
-281 NPELNQVN
+281 NSELNQVN
-289 NFGKV
+289 NYGKV
-294 IDLKKNQS
+294 IDLKKNLS
-302 GEFILFSAIK
+302 GDFILFSAIK
-312 GNYKRLVLYNIKQK
+312 GNYKRLLLYSIKQK

-338 KNNTYFIDWKN
+338 INNSYFLDWKD
-349 DENILYI
+349 DENITYI

-367 RNIYSNNKT
+367 RNIYSNSKA

-381 RFEKINGFSFN
+381 RFEKIYGFSFN
-392 TKQNLIALSATV
+392 SKQNLIALSATV
-404 NNQSDIYLLSASS
+404 NNQSDIYLLSANG
-417 DNLKKLTDDKY
+417 DNFKKLTDDKY

-474 TTSTKL
+474 TTSTQL

-491 KAKPLTDNKVLYLS
+491 KAKPLADNKVLYLS
-505 DIRGISNIFT
+505 DIRGISNVFS

-527 FNTNIINYFYDEI
+527 FSTNIINYYYDEI

-548 LFEGNIIARNIS
+548 LYEGNIIARNIS

-582 RSNIKKREKIK
+582 RSNIKKREKTN
-593 REIIE
+593 RENIE
-598 DNINFET
+598 ENINFET
-605 TENFAFEGE
+605 TENFSFEGE

-706 RLSFDRKILF
+706 RISLDRKVLF
-716 TEDSENFIYH
+716 TEDSEKFIYH

-790 DNTNKIS
+790 NNTNKIS
-797 YNLEKGTRL
+797 YNLEKGTKL
-806 KVSFRNYQTEND
+806 KVSFRNYQTKND
-818 ANTFKNFSVD
+818 ANSFKNFSVD

-886 NNYNFIFGEYINLR
+886 NNYNFIFGEYINMR

>member
-6 FIYLFTFSLTV
+6 FIYFFTFSLSAY
-17 NSQNEIYNIGKNR
+17 SQNEIYNIGKNR

-84 KVFIYNSEREKEQ
+84 KVFIYNSERDKEQ

-124 YNNDLNVF
+124 YNNNLNVF

-183 DMEMDNVIRD
+183 DTEMDNVIRD

-210 SIYIGQ
+210 SKYIGQ

-267 YSSISSRYSRDELR
+267 YSNISNKYIRDELE

-302 GEFILFSAIK
+302 GDFILFSAIK

-338 KNNTYFIDWKN
+338 KNNSYFLDWKN

-367 RNIYSNNKT
+367 RNIYSNSKA

-404 NNQSDIYLLSASS
+404 NNQSDIYLLSANSE
-417 DNLKKLTDDKY
+417 NLKKLTDDMY

-436 NNSTTV
+436 KNSTSV
-442 IFSSNRNSIDL
+442 IFSSNRKSIDL
-453 ENIQSSENV
+453 ENIDSSENI

-491 KAKPLTDNKVLYLS
+491 KAKPLTDNKMLFLS
-505 DIRGISNIFT
+505 DIRGIYNIFS

-527 FNTNIINYFYDEI
+527 FNTNIINYYYDEI
-540 DKNLYFNN
+540 DKDLYFNN
-548 LFEGNIIARNIS
+548 LYEGNLIARNKS
-560 DFDISESRFGTQ
+560 DFDISKSRFGTQ
-572 TSRVDYIQSQ
+572 TSRIDYIQKQ
-582 RSNIKKREKIK
+582 QSNIKKREKIK
-593 REIIE
+593 RENIK

-605 TENFAFEGE
+605 TENFSFEGE

-633 RIGNKYKYSVIK
+633 RVGNKYKYSVIK

-706 RLSFDRKILF
+706 RLSFDRKVLF

-726 KYLYNQINFNIS
+726 KYLYNQVNFNIS

-785 LNFMF
+785 LNFIF
-790 DNTNKIS
+790 NNINKIS
-797 YNLEKGTRL
+797 YNLEKGTKL
-806 KVSFRNYQTEND
+806 KVSFKNYQTEND
-818 ANTFKNFSVD
+818 AKTFKNFSVD

-886 NNYNFIFGEYINLR
+886 NNYNFIFGEYINMR

-948 GSSWNINSPFSNKSD
+948 GSSWNTNSPFSNKSD

>member
-404 NNQSDIYLLSASS
+404 SNQSDIYLLSASS

-436 NNSTTV
+436 NNSTSV

-716 TEDSENFIYH
+716 TEDSENFVYH

>member
-6 FIYLFTFSLTV
+6 FIYFFTFSLSAY
-17 NSQNEIYNIGKNR
+17 SQNEIYNIGKNR

-50 NANALNIAEIA
+50 NTNALNIAEIA

-84 KVFIYNSEREKEQ
+84 KVFIYNSERDKEQ

-124 YNNDLNVF
+124 YNNNLNVF

-183 DMEMDNVIRD
+183 DTEMDNVIRD

-210 SIYIGQ
+210 SKYIGQ

-267 YSSISSRYSRDELR
+267 YSSISNKYIRDELE

-338 KNNTYFIDWKN
+338 KNNSYFLDWKN

-367 RNIYSNNKT
+367 RNIYTNSKT

-404 NNQSDIYLLSASS
+404 NNQSDIYLLSANSE
-417 DNLKKLTDDKY
+417 NLKKLTDDMY

-436 NNSTTV
+436 KNSTSV

-453 ENIQSSENV
+453 ENIDSSENI

-491 KAKPLTDNKVLYLS
+491 KAKPLADNKVLFLS
-505 DIRGISNIFT
+505 DIRGIYNIFR
-515 LSIDGNSKQVTD
+515 LSIDGNSKQITD
-527 FNTNIINYFYDEI
+527 FNTNIINYYYDEI
-540 DKNLYFNN
+540 DKDLYFNN
-548 LFEGNIIARNIS
+548 LYEGNLIARNKS
-560 DFDISESRFGTQ
+560 DFDISKSRFGTQ
-572 TSRVDYIQSQ
+572 TPRIDYIQKQ
-582 RSNIKKREKIK
+582 QSNIKKREKIK
-593 REIIE
+593 RENIK

-605 TENFAFEGE
+605 TENFSFEGE

-622 KNIEINRDNRR
+622 KNIETNRDNRR

-726 KYLYNQINFNIS
+726 KYLYNQVNFNIS

-785 LNFMF
+785 LNFIF
-790 DNTNKIS
+790 NNTNKIS
-797 YNLEKGTRL
+797 YNLEKGTKL
-806 KVSFRNYQTEND
+806 KVSFKNYQTENN
-818 ANTFKNFSVD
+818 AKTFKNFSVD

-886 NNYNFIFGEYINLR
+886 NNHNFIFGEYINMR

-936 LNSLQVAGFFDL
+936 LNSLQVAGFFDI
-948 GSSWNINSPFSNKSD
+948 GSSWNTNSPFSNKSD

>member
-155 AKRFGKVSFINIP
+155 AKRFGKVSFTNIP

-183 DMEMDNVIRD
+183 DIEMDNVIRD

-886 NNYNFIFGEYINLR
+886 NNHNFIFGEYINLR

>member
-6 FIYLFTFSLTV
+6 FIYFFTFSLTAY
-17 NSQNEIYNIGKNR
+17 SQNEIYNIGKNR

-50 NANALNIAEIA
+50 NTNALNIAEIA

-84 KVFIYNSEREKEQ
+84 KVFIYNSERDKEQ

-124 YNNDLNVF
+124 YNNNLNVF

-183 DMEMDNVIRD
+183 DIEMDNVIRD

-210 SIYIGQ
+210 SKYIGQ

-267 YSSISSRYSRDELR
+267 YSSISNKYIRDELE

-338 KNNTYFIDWKN
+338 KNNSYFLDWKN

-367 RNIYSNNKT
+367 RNIYSNSKT

-404 NNQSDIYLLSASS
+404 NNQSDIYLLSANSE
-417 DNLKKLTDDKY
+417 NLKKLTDDMY

-436 NNSTTV
+436 KNSTSV
-442 IFSSNRNSIDL
+442 IFSSNRKSIDL
-453 ENIQSSENV
+453 ENIDSSENI

-491 KAKPLTDNKVLYLS
+491 KTKPFTDNKVLFLS
-505 DIRGISNIFT
+505 DIRGIYNIFS

-527 FNTNIINYFYDEI
+527 FNTNIINYYYDEI

-548 LFEGNIIARNIS
+548 LYEGNLISRNKN
-560 DFDISESRFGTQ
+560 DFDISKSRFGTQ
-572 TSRVDYIQSQ
+572 TSRIDYIQKQ
-582 RSNIKKREKIK
+582 QSNIKKREKIK
-593 REIIE
+593 RENIK

-605 TENFAFEGE
+605 TENFSFEGE

-633 RIGNKYKYSVIK
+633 RVGNKYKYSVIK

-726 KYLYNQINFNIS
+726 KYLYNQVNFNIS

-785 LNFMF
+785 LNFIF
-790 DNTNKIS
+790 NNTNKIS
-797 YNLEKGTRL
+797 YNLEKGTKL
-806 KVSFRNYQTEND
+806 KVSFKNYQTEND
-818 ANTFKNFSVD
+818 AKTFKNFSVD

-886 NNYNFIFGEYINLR
+886 NNYNFIFGEYINMR

-948 GSSWNINSPFSNKSD
+948 GSSWNTNSPFSNKSD

>member
-6 FIYLFTFSLTV
+6 FIYFFTFSLAAY
-17 NSQNEIYNIGKNR
+17 SQNEIYNIGKNR

-50 NANALNIAEIA
+50 NTNALNIAEIA

-84 KVFIYNSEREKEQ
+84 KVFIYNSERDKEQ

-124 YNNDLNVF
+124 YNNNLNVF

-183 DMEMDNVIRD
+183 DTEMDNVIRD

-210 SIYIGQ
+210 SKYIGQ

-267 YSSISSRYSRDELR
+267 YSSISNKYIRDELE

-338 KNNTYFIDWKN
+338 KNNSYFLDWKN

-367 RNIYSNNKT
+367 RNIYSNSKA

-404 NNQSDIYLLSASS
+404 NNQSDIYLLSANSE
-417 DNLKKLTDDKY
+417 NLKKLTDDMY

-436 NNSTTV
+436 KNSTSV
-442 IFSSNRNSIDL
+442 IFSSNRKSIDL
-453 ENIQSSENV
+453 ENIDSSENI

-491 KAKPLTDNKVLYLS
+491 KAKPLTDNKMLFLS
-505 DIRGISNIFT
+505 DIRGIYNIFS

-527 FNTNIINYFYDEI
+527 FNTNIINYYYDEI
-540 DKNLYFNN
+540 DKDLYFNN
-548 LFEGNIIARNIS
+548 LYEGNLIARNKS
-560 DFDISESRFGTQ
+560 DFDISKSRFGTQ
-572 TSRVDYIQSQ
+572 TSRIDYIQKQ
-582 RSNIKKREKIK
+582 QSNIKKREKIK
-593 REIIE
+593 RENIK

-605 TENFAFEGE
+605 TENFSFEGE

-633 RIGNKYKYSVIK
+633 RVGNKYKYSVIK

-726 KYLYNQINFNIS
+726 KYLYNQVNFNIS

-785 LNFMF
+785 LNFIF
-790 DNTNKIS
+790 NNTNKIS
-797 YNLEKGTRL
+797 YNLEKGTKL
-806 KVSFRNYQTEND
+806 KVSFKNYQTEND
-818 ANTFKNFSVD
+818 AKTFKNFSVD

-874 GVNDPLLVSNGF
+874 GVNDPLLISNGF
-886 NNYNFIFGEYINLR
+886 NNHNFIFGEYINMR

-936 LNSLQVAGFFDL
+936 LNSLQVAGFFDI
-948 GSSWNINSPFSNKSD
+948 GSSWNTNSPFSNKSD

>member
-6 FIYLFTFSLTV
+6 FIFFYTFSLTTY
-17 NSQNEIYNIGKNR
+17 SQNEIYNIGKNR

-50 NANALNIAEIA
+50 NTNALNIAEIA
-61 SSFLEDK
+61 SSFLEEK

-132 KNNLSYEFNKVL
+132 KNNLIYEFNKVL

-168 EWFSDGAARYLAYGW
+168 EWFSNGAARYLAFGW
-183 DMEMDNVIRD
+183 DMEMDNIIRD

-210 SIYIGQ
+210 SKYIGQ

-267 YSSISSRYSRDELR
+267 YSSISNRYSRDELE
-281 NPELNQVN
+281 NSELNQVN
-289 NFGKV
+289 NYGKV
-294 IDLKKNQS
+294 IDLKKNLS
-302 GEFILFSAIK
+302 GDFILFSAIK
-312 GNYKRLVLYNIKQK
+312 GNYKRLLLYNIKQK

-338 KNNTYFIDWKN
+338 INNSYFLDWKD
-349 DENILYI
+349 DENITYI

-367 RNIYSNNKT
+367 RNIYSNSKA

-381 RFEKINGFSFN
+381 RFEKIYGFSFN
-392 TKQNLIALSATV
+392 SKQNLIALSATV
-404 NNQSDIYLLSASS
+404 NNQSDIYLLSANG
-417 DNLKKLTDDKY
+417 DNFKKLTDDKY

-491 KAKPLTDNKVLYLS
+491 KAKPLADNKVLYLS
-505 DIRGISNIFT
+505 DIRGISNVFS

-527 FNTNIINYFYDEI
+527 FNTNIINYYYDEI

-548 LFEGNIIARNIS
+548 LYEGNIIARNIS

-582 RSNIKKREKIK
+582 RSNIKKREKTN
-593 REIIE
+593 RENIE
-598 DNINFET
+598 ENINFET
-605 TENFAFEGE
+605 TENFSFEGE

-706 RLSFDRKILF
+706 RISFDRKVLF

-726 KYLYNQINFNIS
+726 KYLYNQINLNIS

-790 DNTNKIS
+790 NNTNKIS
-797 YNLEKGTRL
+797 YNLEKGTKL
-806 KVSFRNYQTEND
+806 KVSFRNYQTKND
-818 ANTFKNFSVD
+818 ANSFKNFSVD

-886 NNYNFIFGEYINLR
+886 NNYNFIFGEYINMR

-907 DGYKVLVLNSEFRIP
+907 DGYKVMVLNSEFRIP

>member
-6 FIYLFTFSLTV
+6 FIYFFTFSLTAY
-17 NSQNEIYNIGKNR
+17 SQNEIYNIGKNR

-84 KVFIYNSEREKEQ
+84 KVLIYNSERDKEQ

-124 YNNDLNVF
+124 YNNNLNVF

-183 DMEMDNVIRD
+183 DIEMDNVIRD

-210 SIYIGQ
+210 SKYIGQ

-267 YSSISSRYSRDELR
+267 YSSISNKYIRDELE

-338 KNNTYFIDWKN
+338 KNNSYFLDWKN

-367 RNIYSNNKT
+367 RNIYSNSKA

-404 NNQSDIYLLSASS
+404 NNQSDIYLLSANSE
-417 DNLKKLTDDKY
+417 NLKKLTDDMY

-436 NNSTTV
+436 KNSTSV
-442 IFSSNRNSIDL
+442 IFSSNRKSIDL
-453 ENIQSSENV
+453 ENIDSSENI

-491 KAKPLTDNKVLYLS
+491 KAKPLTDNKVLFLS
-505 DIRGISNIFT
+505 DIRGIYNIFS

-527 FNTNIINYFYDEI
+527 FNTNIINYYYDEI
-540 DKNLYFNN
+540 DKDLYFNN
-548 LFEGNIIARNIS
+548 LYEGNLIARNKS
-560 DFDISESRFGTQ
+560 DFDISKSRFGTQ
-572 TSRVDYIQSQ
+572 TSRIDYIQKQ
-582 RSNIKKREKIK
+582 QSNIKKREKIK
-593 REIIE
+593 RENIK

-605 TENFAFEGE
+605 TENFSFEGE

-633 RIGNKYKYSVIK
+633 RVGNKYKYSVIK

-726 KYLYNQINFNIS
+726 KYLYNQVNFNIS

-752 YSTYKFNDLD
+752 YSSYKFNDLD

-785 LNFMF
+785 LNFIF
-790 DNTNKIS
+790 NNTNKIS
-797 YNLEKGTRL
+797 YNLEKGTKL
-806 KVSFRNYQTEND
+806 KVSFKNYQTEND
-818 ANTFKNFSVD
+818 AKTFKNFSVD

-886 NNYNFIFGEYINLR
+886 NNHNFIFGEYINMR

-948 GSSWNINSPFSNKSD
+948 GSSWNTNSPFSNKSD

>member
-1 MRYLI
+1 
-6 FIYLFTFSLTV
+6 
-17 NSQNEIYNIGKNR
+17 
-30 IQYKSFDWE
+30 
-39 VMYTNNFEFYY
+39 MYTNNFEFYY
-50 NANALNIAEIA
+50 NTNALNIAEIA
-61 SSFLEDK
+61 SSFLEEK

-132 KNNLSYEFNKVL
+132 KNNLIYEFNKVL

-168 EWFSDGAARYLAYGW
+168 EWFSNGAARYLAYGW

-210 SIYIGQ
+210 SKYIGQ

-267 YSSISSRYSRDELR
+267 YSSISNRYSRDELE
-281 NPELNQVN
+281 NSELNQVN
-289 NFGKV
+289 NYGKV
-294 IDLKKNQS
+294 IDLKKNLS
-302 GEFILFSAIK
+302 GDFILFSAIK
-312 GNYKRLVLYNIKQK
+312 GNYKRLLLYSIKQK

-338 KNNTYFIDWKN
+338 INNSYFLDWKD
-349 DENILYI
+349 DENITYI

-367 RNIYSNNKT
+367 RNIYSNSKA

-381 RFEKINGFSFN
+381 RFEKIYGFSFN
-392 TKQNLIALSATV
+392 SKQNLIALSATV
-404 NNQSDIYLLSASS
+404 NNQSDIYLLSANG
-417 DNLKKLTDDKY
+417 DNFKKLTDDKY

-474 TTSTKL
+474 TTSTQL

-491 KAKPLTDNKVLYLS
+491 KAKPLADNKVLYLS
-505 DIRGISNIFT
+505 DIRGISNVFS

-527 FNTNIINYFYDEI
+527 FSTNIINYYYDEI

-548 LFEGNIIARNIS
+548 LYEGNIIARNIS

-582 RSNIKKREKIK
+582 RSNIKKREKTN
-593 REIIE
+593 RENIE
-598 DNINFET
+598 ENINFET
-605 TENFAFEGE
+605 TENFSFEGE

-706 RLSFDRKILF
+706 RISLDRKVLF
-716 TEDSENFIYH
+716 TEDSEKFIYH

-790 DNTNKIS
+790 NNTNKIS
-797 YNLEKGTRL
+797 YNLEKGTKL
-806 KVSFRNYQTEND
+806 KVSFRNYQTKND
-818 ANTFKNFSVD
+818 ANSFKNFSVD

-886 NNYNFIFGEYINLR
+886 NNYNFIFGEYINMR

>member
-6 FIYLFTFSLTV
+6 FIFLYTFSLTTY
-17 NSQNEIYNIGKNR
+17 SQNEIYNIGKNR

-50 NANALNIAEIA
+50 NTNALNIAEIA
-61 SSFLEDK
+61 SSFLEEK

-132 KNNLSYEFNKVL
+132 KNNLIYEFNKVL

-168 EWFSDGAARYLAYGW
+168 EWFSNGAARYLAFGW

-210 SIYIGQ
+210 SKYIGQ

-260 QNWSNYY
+260 QDWSNYY
-267 YSSISSRYSRDELR
+267 YSSISNRYSRDELE
-281 NPELNQVN
+281 NSELNQVN
-289 NFGKV
+289 NYGKV
-294 IDLKKNQS
+294 IDLKKNLS
-302 GEFILFSAIK
+302 GDFILFSAIK
-312 GNYKRLVLYNIKQK
+312 GNYKRLLLYSIKQK

-338 KNNTYFIDWKN
+338 INNSYFLDWKD
-349 DENILYI
+349 DENITYI

-367 RNIYSNNKT
+367 RNIYSNSKA

-381 RFEKINGFSFN
+381 RFEKIYGFSFN
-392 TKQNLIALSATV
+392 SKQNLIALSATV
-404 NNQSDIYLLSASS
+404 NNQSDIYLLSANG
-417 DNLKKLTDDKY
+417 DNFKKLTDDKY

-474 TTSTKL
+474 TTSTQL

-491 KAKPLTDNKVLYLS
+491 KAKPLADNKVLYLS
-505 DIRGISNIFT
+505 DIRGISNVFS

-527 FNTNIINYFYDEI
+527 FSTNIINYYYDEI

-548 LFEGNIIARNIS
+548 LYEGNIIARNIS

-582 RSNIKKREKIK
+582 RSNIKKREKTN
-593 REIIE
+593 RENIE
-598 DNINFET
+598 ENINFET
-605 TENFAFEGE
+605 TENFSFEGE

-706 RLSFDRKILF
+706 RISFDRKVLF
-716 TEDSENFIYH
+716 TEDSEKFIYH

-790 DNTNKIS
+790 NNTNKIS
-797 YNLEKGTRL
+797 YNLEKGTKL
-806 KVSFRNYQTEND
+806 KVSFRNYQTKND
-818 ANTFKNFSVD
+818 ANSFKNFSVD

-886 NNYNFIFGEYINLR
+886 NNYNFIFGEYINMR

>member
-1 MRYLI
+1 MRFLI
-6 FIYLFTFSLTV
+6 FIYLFTFSLSAL
-17 NSQNEIYNIGKNR
+17 SQNEIYNIGKNR

-39 VMYTNNFEFYY
+39 VMYSNNFEFYY

-124 YNNDLNVF
+124 YNNNLNVF

-183 DMEMDNVIRD
+183 DIEMDNVIRD

-198 QKKSLNKISDEQ
+198 QKKSLNKISDEH
-210 SIYIGQ
+210 SKYIGQ

-267 YSSISSRYSRDELR
+267 YSNISNRYSRGKLE

-302 GEFILFSAIK
+302 GEYVLFSAIK
-312 GNYKRLVLYNIKQK
+312 GNYKRLVLYHKELN

-338 KNNTYFIDWKN
+338 KNNSYFFNWKD
-349 DENILYI
+349 DENITYI

-367 RNIYSNNKT
+367 KNIYSNSKA

-404 NNQSDIYLLSASS
+404 NNQSDIYLLSANN
-417 DNLKKLTDDKY
+417 DNFKKLTDDKY

-436 NNSTTV
+436 NNSTSI

-453 ENIQSSENV
+453 ENIHISENI

-480 YKLTN
+480 YKMTN

-491 KAKPLTDNKVLYLS
+491 KAKPLKDNKVLYLS
-505 DIRGISNIFT
+505 DIRGISNIFS
-515 LSIDGNSKQVTD
+515 LSLSGNSKQVTD
-527 FNTNIINYFYDEI
+527 FNTNIINYYYDEI

-548 LFEGNIIARNIS
+548 LYEGNIIVRNIN
-560 DFDISESRFGTQ
+560 DFDVSESRFGTQ

-582 RSNIKKREKIK
+582 RSKIKKREKIK
-593 REIIE
+593 RENIE

-605 TENFAFEGE
+605 TENFLFEGE

-622 KNIEINRDNRR
+622 KNIEINRNISRR
-633 RIGNKYKYSVIK
+633 TGNKYKYSVIK

-706 RLSFDRKILF
+706 RISFDRKILF

-797 YNLEKGTRL
+797 YNLEKGTKL

-818 ANTFKNFSVD
+818 ANTFKNFSID

-874 GVNDPLLVSNGF
+874 GVNDPLLVSNGS
-886 NNYNFIFGEYINLR
+886 NNYNFIFGEYINMR